1 MVMVG
6 QAQRLAQPLAWTL
19 AGKIAVGFVCSCLI
33 AAVVAVVVL
42 IASGGTREA
51 KGCFE
56 VTFPGVVGAQY
67 LHACGPKA
75 RAICAEPSK
84 RTEVT
89 RQTLEQA
96 CRKAG
101 YPFGDA

>member
-1 MVMVG
+1 MVG
-6 QAQRLAQPLAWTL
+6 QAQRLAQPLRWTR
-19 AGKIAVGFVCSCLI
+19 AGKIAIAVLSTCLI
-33 AAVVAVVVL
+33 GVAVALAVL

-56 VTFPGVVGAQY
+56 VTFPGFVGAQY

-75 RAICAEPSK
+75 RAICAEPTS
-84 RTEVT
+84 RTEVA
-89 RQTLEQA
+89 RKTLEQA

>member
-6 QAQRLAQPLAWTL
+6 QARRLQEPLRWTV
-19 AGKIAVGFVCSCLI
+19 AGKIAVGLVSACLAV
-33 AAVVAVVVL
+33 AAVTVVVL
-42 IASGGTREA
+42 IAAGGTREA

-56 VTFPGVVGAQY
+56 VTFPGIVGAQY
-67 LHACGPKA
+67 LHACGEKA
-75 RAICAEPSK
+75 RGICAEPSK

-89 RQTLEQA
+89 QQTLAQA
-96 CRKAG
+96 CRRAG